1 MSQGKRPGGLTAL
14 AVINFVFCGLAL
26 LGVLAFIALVAL
38 MGAMEMEGADGD
50 RARNDIELA
59 GGMGWIWLSIII
71 SGVNAV
77 LLLISGI
84 GYLKQKL
91 VMGRYIGTAYALSSL
106 VFSAA
111 YGAMVRFE
119 FGSLVG
125 IVYPVLTLV
134 LLNTTFKDDLVN

>member
-26 LGVLAFIALVAL
+26 LGVLAFLALVAL
-38 MGAMEMEGADGD
+38 MGAIDMEGADGE

-106 VFSAA
+106 VFSAL